1 MITQEHVPDVSQF
14 CDWWLPDGA
23 SREGRNRQYFT
34 IFLSSGDGRRE
45 ACKRQR
51 PWRGQVKHS
60 NVLFRLGPSVHT
72 QCTLTSHCL
81 RIIGVVPLSTQSEE
95 KKSKSGRGEKPG
107 WPHPGE
113 SWSTQ
118 TLTKSS
124 VRITARTCSRG
135 CAFMLSIPGW
145 MGTWSSPGRQGILGG
160 VVRSLLGPWP
170 PAMWEMCTWTSLQ
183 AFSYHSSG
191 FFTIPLHVQE
201 VSSSIQPQC
210 KKVSEKHQLTRI
222 ISISNNCCLISCTT
236 LLLLRYCPSQI
247 A

>member
-81 RIIGVVPLSTQSEE
+81 RIIGVGPLSTQSEE

-135 CAFMLSIPGW
+135 YAFMLSIPGW

-170 PAMWEMCTWTSLQ
+170 PAMWERCALEPASRLSAIT
-183 AFSYHSSG
+183 
-191 FFTIPLHVQE
+191 VQ
-201 VSSSIQPQC
+201 VSSQFPSTCRRCHPAYSHSAR
-210 KKVSEKHQLTRI
+210 KYEKNTSWQG
-222 ISISNNCCLISCTT
+222 
-236 LLLLRYCPSQI
+236 
-247 A
+247 